1 MLVNAIGGA
10 FGGLL
15 VALVYNAVAGVM
27 GGIKI
32 EVE

>member
-1 MLVNAIGGA
+1 MIVNAIGSA

-15 VALVYNAVAGVM
+15 VVLVYNEVAGVM

>member
-1 MLVNAIGGA
+1 MLFNAIGG
-10 FGGLL
+10 LL
-15 VALVYNAVAGVM
+15 VELVYNAVAGVM